1 MCVCQSAVKTPST
14 AIHKEKSRLENFSHL
29 VARKGMGPLKYG
41 APTSCGVRFCAYAD
55 GIVVAIRTMTCC
67 ARHLSLPASTPLE
80 LPPGDGVRYGSGLTQ
95 AAGVR
100 RSAGVCLP
108 CHIAMNDSINQ
119 VRVRTAQQCQAEAA
133 SSNNNNNKTNTKHT
147 GKVHSIPILLTMFH
161 DDWQERVQAWYRQ

>member
-1 MCVCQSAVKTPST
+1 
-14 AIHKEKSRLENFSHL
+14 
-29 VARKGMGPLKYG
+29 MGPLKYG

-100 RSAGVCLP
+100 RSAGVCAVPYSDERLHQP
-108 CHIAMNDSINQ
+108 SASAYSTAM
-119 VRVRTAQQCQAEAA
+119 A
-133 SSNNNNNKTNTKHT
+133 
-147 GKVHSIPILLTMFH
+147 G
-161 DDWQERVQAWYRQ
+161 